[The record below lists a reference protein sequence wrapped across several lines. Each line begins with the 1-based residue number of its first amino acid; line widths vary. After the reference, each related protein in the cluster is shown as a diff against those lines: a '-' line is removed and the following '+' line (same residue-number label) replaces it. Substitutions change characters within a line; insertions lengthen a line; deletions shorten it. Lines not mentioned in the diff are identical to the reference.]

1 MFRLYLTFVL
11 HSLAEPCS
19 LFLLCIYMVFRGRRI
34 PYDLYIEPILLLLGL
49 D

>member
-11 HSLAEPCS
+11 HTLAEPCS
-19 LFLLCIYMVFRGRRI
+19 LFLLCIYMVFRGWRI
-34 PYDLYIEPILLLLGL
+34 PHDLYIEPNILSLGL